1 MAAAIPLV
9 VTFAQA
15 GGVAGMMSMATASVA
30 GFLQV
35 GGAVL
40 GAVGALTGKKD
51 LQKFGAL
58 MSLGAG
64 LTNLATNAA
73 SGASSAADAAGSAAT
88 EGLKNGVQAG
98 VDSASASVAGDWA
111 NSAIEA
117 ASQGS
122 ALAPQGGSLFESALQ
137 TAGTGAG
144 DMATG
149 LAGSGGLGSDPFGI
163 ASGSNGGI
171 VGRLM
176 QQGPGQTQGLG
187 SSLAQPA
194 GNTSTQTAES
204 VLAREG
210 SKLTLDDVLKTVGD
224 GIKKTPE
231 WIRKNPELSK
241 FGFSILE
248 GIYGP
253 DAMAAEEQKRQM
265 DRRLRNINTPIRLTM
280 GGLQGG

>member
-15 GGVAGMMSMATASVA
+15 GSVAGMMSMATASVA

-40 GAVGALTGKKD
+40 GAVGAVTGKKD
-51 LQKFGAL
+51 LQKFGSL

-64 LTNLATNAA
+64 IANLASGAA
-73 SGASSAADAAGSAAT
+73 SSASSAADAAT
-88 EGLKNGVQAG
+88 EGLKTGVQAG
-98 VDSASASVAGDWA
+98 AESASASVAGDWA

-122 ALAPQGGSLFESALQ
+122 ALAPQGGSLFESAIQ
-137 TAGTGAG
+137 SAGTGAA
-144 DMATG
+144 DMANG
-149 LAGSGGLGSDPFGI
+149 LAGAGGSALGSDPFGI
-163 ASGSNGGI
+163 ASGSDGGI
-171 VGRLM
+171 LGRLM